1 MALINNDDI
10 MRKCIS
16 QRVVKWNSTFD
27 EWKPPSNKQSLGMS
41 QLDSH
46 LHFLPFFHRPCDGQ
60 QFRSDQATTQK
71 LFIAICVLHVIVVV
85 ERPTTMILWA
95 TTNLSLNP
103 QNERTSIWIYMQHR
117 IEWWSGQSWQ
127 NASRC
132 SRVTVFCFAF
142 FASFCVVVVGLK
154 SIKN

>member
-46 LHFLPFFHRPCDGQ
+46 LHFFTFFSPTMR
-60 QFRSDQATTQK
+60 
-71 LFIAICVLHVIVVV
+71 
-85 ERPTTMILWA
+85 RPTVSLWSS
-95 TTNLSLNP
+95 NDSKIIYCSLCSACHCCCCW
-103 QNERTSIWIYMQHR
+103 TSNDDDSM
-117 IEWWSGQSWQ
+117 SD
-127 NASRC
+127 N
-132 SRVTVFCFAF
+132 
-142 FASFCVVVVGLK
+142 K
-154 SIKN
+154 SISKSTKRANEHLNLHAAPNWMMKWTVVAERKQMLSCYSFLFRIFC